1 MKYIIF
7 KVLTK
12 VLKISKIMKEFKK
25 LKDIIMIDVNS
36 IKNGMTLQIEGNIY
50 QVVDFLHVK
59 PGKGS
64 AFMKMK
70 NKNLRNGT
78 TLERTFNTNIKF
90 EEARIDRTTVQYLYK
105 DGDTYCFMDMETF
118 DQIELREEQV
128 ADKKDYLLENMNVE
142 ITRFGNELLGLSLP
156 EKMEFTVVS
165 TEPAVKGGTQ
175 TNASKDAYTET
186 GLLVKVP
193 MFINQG
199 EKIIVTT
206 EDGKYYSRA

>member
-1 MKYIIF
+1 
-7 KVLTK
+7 
-12 VLKISKIMKEFKK
+12 
-25 LKDIIMIDVNS
+25 MININD

-50 QVVDFLHVK
+50 QVMEFLHVK

-70 NKNLRNGT
+70 IKNLRNGT
-78 TLERTFNTNIKF
+78 TIERTFNTNVKF
-90 EEARIDRTTVQYLYK
+90 EEARIDRVTVQYLYK
-105 DGDTYCFMDMETF
+105 DGETYCFMDMETF

-128 ADKKDYLLENMNVE
+128 ADKKDYLIENMNVD
-142 ITRFGNELLGLSLP
+142 ITRFGSELLGIALP
-156 EKMEFTVVS
+156 EKLEFTVVS

-193 MFINQG
+193 LFINEG

-206 EDGKYYSRA
+206 ADGKYYSRA

>member
-1 MKYIIF
+1 
-7 KVLTK
+7 
-12 VLKISKIMKEFKK
+12 
-25 LKDIIMIDVNS
+25 MIDVND
-36 IKNGMTLQIEGNIY
+36 IKNGMTFQYEGNIY
-50 QVVDFLHVK
+50 QVMEFLHVK

-70 NKNLRNGT
+70 MKNLRSGT

-118 DQIELREEQV
+118 EQIELSAAQV
-128 ADKKDYLLENMNVE
+128 GDKKDYLLENMDVN
-142 ITRFGNELLGLSLP
+142 ITRYGQELLGLELP
-156 EKMEFTVVS
+156 QKMEFTVVS

-193 MFINQG
+193 MFVNQG
-199 EKIIVTT
+199 DKIIVTT

>member
-1 MKYIIF
+1 
-7 KVLTK
+7 
-12 VLKISKIMKEFKK
+12 
-25 LKDIIMIDVNS
+25 MIDVNS

-50 QVVDFLHVK
+50 QVMEFLHVK

-70 NKNLRNGT
+70 IKNLRNGT
-78 TLERTFNTNIKF
+78 TIERTFNTNVKF
-90 EEARIDRTTVQYLYK
+90 EEARIDRDTVQYLYK
-105 DGDTYCFMDMETF
+105 DGSTYCFMNMETF
-118 DQIELREEQV
+118 DQIELSEEQV
-128 ADKKDYLLENMNVE
+128 GDKKDYLIENMNVD
-142 ITRFGNELLGLSLP
+142 ITRFGSELLGISLP
-156 EKMEFTVVS
+156 EKLEFTVVS

-193 MFINQG
+193 LFINEG

-206 EDGKYYSRA
+206 ADGKYYSRA